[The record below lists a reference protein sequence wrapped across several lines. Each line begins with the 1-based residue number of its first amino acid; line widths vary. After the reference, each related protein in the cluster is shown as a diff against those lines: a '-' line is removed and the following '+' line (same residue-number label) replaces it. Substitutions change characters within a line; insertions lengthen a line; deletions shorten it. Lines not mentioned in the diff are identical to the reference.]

1 MDKQY
6 LLIKEKVINNS
17 KSIIEDNFFIKN
29 KNIKFSK
36 LYEVFIIELENNNN
50 YHIYNFLKIFENYL
64 ENNKLNDEIINF
76 WNENFKYNINKF
88 NDKNVIINLI
98 LKINKTISNYNIKN
112 INNKNNQN
120 KYSKNKKISPS
131 NQFNLPYVNL
141 NKVEIE
147 NFNIKKINNEIN
159 FITIDLFLLKIMEGI
174 YSENFLEKFIKQS
187 FQFISYDILI
197 KKIYYLFDKFQ
208 NKNQYLK
215 KFLNLIKEFI
225 YDKQEN
231 KIINFKLSD
240 EILSKLNI
248 QKNSNKL
255 ILNKNIKTTINKE
268 KIINFNL
275 LEIPSKIFALILTNY
290 TNSLFIK
297 LQNEYYQ
304 LNSFCLKN
312 KKLYSPIINDLINL
326 SNNIVRFLM
335 EEIIS
340 YDNKKKR
347 NLVIKKIIEIAEEL
361 NELHNLNDLFAISNM
376 FYTIEPNLRMSF
388 NLLDKNYLDK
398 INFLKNLC
406 SPLDKNLNIKN
417 EIIRLKNKN
426 LNFTQLLIIT
436 VNAMINKEDCKYVN
450 NGLIYL
456 KKIEAIDEI
465 LFNFV
470 DNLKYCKIYNI
481 EKQYKNYEIIINF
494 FLNNLNPKSFDDLI
508 DYCSKIEPKFTF
520 KKKSNK
526 KKLTETQNY
535 ILSKYFYIKNIINF

>member
-6 LLIKEKVINNS
+6 LLIREKVINNN
-17 KSIIEDNFFIKN
+17 KSFIENSFFIKN
-29 KNIKFSK
+29 KNIKFCK
-36 LYEVFIIELENNNN
+36 LYEVFITELETNNIF
-50 YHIYNFLKIFENYL
+50 HIYNFLKIFENYL
-64 ENNKLNDEIINF
+64 ENNKLNEEIINF

-98 LKINKTISNYNIKN
+98 LKINNTISNYNIKN
-112 INNKNNQN
+112 NNNKNNQ
-120 KYSKNKKISPS
+120 KNKKISPS
-131 NQFNLPYVNL
+131 NQFNLPYVN
-141 NKVEIE
+141 KVEIE
-147 NFNIKKINNEIN
+147 NYNIKKINNEIN
-159 FITIDLFLLKIMEGI
+159 LITIDLFLLKIMDGK

-197 KKIYYLFDKFQ
+197 KKIYYLFKKYEQ
-208 NKNQYLK
+208 NKNENLK

-225 YDKQEN
+225 SDKQEN

-255 ILNKNIKTTINKE
+255 ILNKNIKTFINEE

-326 SNNIVRFLM
+326 SNNIVRFLI

-340 YDNKKKR
+340 YDHKKKR

-376 FYTIEPNLRMSF
+376 FYTIEPNLRMSY

-406 SPLDKNLNIKN
+406 SPLDKNLNIRN

-436 VNAMINKEDCKYVN
+436 INAIINKEDCKYVN

-465 LFNFV
+465 IFNFV
-470 DNLKYCKIYNI
+470 DNLKYCKIFNV
-481 EKQYKNYEIIINF
+481 EKQYKKYENIINF
-494 FLNNLNPKSFDDLI
+494 FLNNLKPKSFDDLI
-508 DYCSKIEPKFTF
+508 DYCSKLEPKFTF
-520 KKKSNK
+520 DKKSNK
-526 KKLTETQNY
+526 KKLTETQKY
-535 ILSKYFYIKNIINF
+535 ILNKYYRN